1 MVEPARS
8 TLGNRYELA
17 GLLATGGMGQV
28 WRAYDQLLGRPV
40 AVKVLRSEYTGDPL
54 FRARFRAEAHHA
66 AALSHPNI
74 AAVYDYG
81 EEVAL
86 DGSDER
92 LAYLV
97 MELVEG
103 ESLSAELSR
112 TGALS
117 PARTLEVL
125 RQTAGAL
132 GAAHAAGVVH
142 RDVKPGNVLVR
153 ADGTVKI
160 TDFGIAWSAGSV
172 PLTQTGQVIG
182 TAAYL
187 SPEQAAGSHATA
199 ASDVYSLGMVG
210 YECLTG
216 RKAFDGDNSLAI
228 AIRQLR
234 DQPEPLPPEVPAGV
248 RSLIDHALVKDPAHR
263 IADGDAFVAAVDDVL
278 AGAVLPPVAHPDTLS
293 FWLVPGGV
301 AGSGAGT
308 GTAPGTSPGTGA
320 AAGAAAPARGSARR
334 RLGRMLVPVA
344 ALLLGAGI
352 AGTVV
357 QQSAPPAGGG
367 GTAEAAAVADR
378 PAAPSG
384 APVVAFAAGHHVG
397 RPVEQVRA
405 ELEGLGLLVQTEAVT
420 TDEHAAD
427 LVLEVTPGSGELRR
441 GDLVLLRYAV
451 LPQRVAPSRPAPA
464 ETVVQP
470 PVGTPDPP
478 GTTEPT
484 PATTVP
490 ATGAPSDT
498 GATTGVPG
506 TSTPGTSTPGTSTP
520 GTSTPGTTTGT
531 GPATGDGT
539 DPDSGVPEETG
550 PTGGNTGGAGTGTGP
565 DAGSTDG
572 STPGGTGN
580 PGTGDAGSGGAA
592 RVGQGGTVR

>member
-1 MVEPARS
+1 VVEPARS

-17 GLLATGGMGQV
+17 GLLASGGMGQV
-28 WRAYDQLLGRPV
+28 WRAHDRLLGRPV

-81 EEVAL
+81 EEEAL
-86 DGSDER
+86 DGSGEC

-103 ESLSAELSR
+103 ESLSAVLTR
-112 TGALS
+112 VGALS

-125 RQTAGAL
+125 RQTAAAL
-132 GAAHAAGVVH
+132 AVAHRAGVVH

-153 ADGTVKI
+153 EDGTVKI

-187 SPEQAAGSHATA
+187 SPEQAAGSHATP

-216 RKAFDGDNSLAI
+216 HKAFDGDNSVAI

-263 IADGDAFVAAVDDVL
+263 FPDGAAFVAAVDDVL
-278 AGAVLPPVAHPDTLS
+278 GGVVLPPVEHSDTLS

-301 AGSGAGT
+301 AGTAG
-308 GTAPGTSPGTGA
+308 PGTSPARSTDTNPA
-320 AAGAAAPARGSARR
+320 AVAAAPAPGPGRQ
-334 RLGRMLVPVA
+334 RLNRVLVPVA

-357 QQSAPPAGGG
+357 QQLAPAPAGRAP
-367 GTAEAAAVADR
+367 AEAAAVAEQ
-378 PAAPSG
+378 PVTPSG
-384 APVVAFAAGHHVG
+384 EPVVAFAPGGVVG
-397 RPVEQVRA
+397 RPVDQVQA
-405 ELEGLGLLVQTEAVT
+405 ELEALGLLVQTEAVT
-420 TDEHAAD
+420 TGERAAG
-427 LVLEVTPGSGELRR
+427 LVLDVTPGGGEVRR

-451 LPQRVAPSRPAPA
+451 APATVDPTPSRRQQAPVTAVVRPPVDTPEPTVAPVPTPSTTTPAPP
-464 ETVVQP
+464 TVT
-470 PVGTPDPP
+470 TPDP
-478 GTTEPT
+478 
-484 PATTVP
+484 
-490 ATGAPSDT
+490 APDT
-498 GATTGVPG
+498 GEVEPDPTVSEPPVPDDDGDSGDEG
-506 TSTPGTSTPGTSTP
+506 TDDSGDEGN
-520 GTSTPGTTTGT
+520 GDD
-531 GPATGDGT
+531 TGDG
-539 DPDSGVPEETG
+539 SGDG
-550 PTGGNTGGAGTGTGP
+550 R
-565 DAGSTDG
+565 GSDG
-572 STPGGTGN
+572 SGPGNSGR
-580 PGTGDAGSGGAA
+580 GSSNAETRASQSGAA
-592 RVGQGGTVR
+592 VR

>member
-1 MVEPARS
+1 VVEPARS
-8 TLGNRYELA
+8 ILGNRYELA

-28 WRAYDQLLGRPV
+28 WRAADQLLGRPV

-81 EEVAL
+81 EETAV
-86 DGSDER
+86 DGSGEC

-103 ESLSAELSR
+103 ESLSALLSR
-112 TGALS
+112 GGALS

-142 RDVKPGNVLVR
+142 RDVKPGNVLVS

-216 RKAFDGDNSLAI
+216 RKAFDGENSVAI
-228 AIRQLR
+228 AVRQLR
-234 DQPEPLPPEVPAGV
+234 DQPEPLPPEVPAGI
-248 RSLIDHALVKDPAHR
+248 RSLIDHALVKDPVHR
-263 IADGDAFVAAVDDVL
+263 IPDGAAFVAAIDDVL

-293 FWLVPGGV
+293 FWLVPGGATGSTG
-301 AGSGAGT
+301 AGSSATRGT
-308 GTAPGTSPGTGA
+308 DTNPA
-320 AAGAAAPARGSARR
+320 AAVVAAPARGPARQ
-334 RLGRMLVPVA
+334 RLGRVLVPVA

-357 QQSAPPAGGG
+357 QQVAAPSTAGGP
-367 GTAEAAAVADR
+367 AVAAAVADR
-378 PAAPSG
+378 PVAPSG
-384 APVVAFAAGHHVG
+384 DPVVAFTPSGYVG
-397 RPVEQVRA
+397 RPVDQVRA

-420 TDEHAAD
+420 TAERAAD
-427 LVLEVTPGSGELRR
+427 LVLDVTPGGGEVRR

-451 LPQRVAPSRPAPA
+451 APEVAGPAPTRRPPA
-464 ETVVQP
+464 PVVSTVVQP
-470 PVGTPDPP
+470 PVETTDAAVTP
-478 GTTEPT
+478 EPARAT
-484 PATTVP
+484 P
-490 ATGAPSDT
+490 
-498 GATTGVPG
+498 
-506 TSTPGTSTPGTSTP
+506 
-520 GTSTPGTTTGT
+520 
-531 GPATGDGT
+531 GPATGT
-539 DPDSGVPEETG
+539 
-550 PTGGNTGGAGTGTGP
+550 PTGTPSGPPAGDTSSGPVPGTGGAP
-565 DAGSTDG
+565 AGDD
-572 STPGGTGN
+572 GGTGGDGGSAPVDEPDGDGTAPGATPAAPSDEGT
-580 PGTGDAGSGGAA
+580 PGTGGSGRSGGGTGSPGNGAA
-592 RVGQGGTVR
+592 RVGTGLTSR

>member
-28 WRAYDQLLGRPV
+28 WRAHDRLLGRPV

-66 AALSHPNI
+66 AGLSHPNI

-81 EEVAL
+81 EEDAL
-86 DGSDER
+86 DGSGEC

-103 ESLSAELSR
+103 ESLSAVLAR

-153 ADGTVKI
+153 EDGTVKI

-210 YECLTG
+210 YECLAG
-216 RKAFDGDNSLAI
+216 RKAFDGENSVAI
-228 AIRQLR
+228 AVRQLR
-234 DQPEPLPPEVPAGV
+234 DQPDPLPPEVPAGV

-263 IADGDAFVAAVDDVL
+263 IPDGDALVAAIDDVRD
-278 AGAVLPPVAHPDTLS
+278 GAVLPPVAHSDTLS

-301 AGSGAGT
+301 A
-308 GTAPGTSPGTGA
+308 
-320 AAGAAAPARGSARR
+320 AAGATAAGSATDTNPAVAVAAPARGPARQ
-334 RLGRMLVPVA
+334 RLSRVLVPVA

-352 AGTVV
+352 AGTAV
-357 QQSAPPAGGG
+357 QQFAPDPADR
-367 GTAEAAAVADR
+367 TPAEVAAVADQ
-378 PAAPSG
+378 PLAPSG
-384 APVVAFAAGHHVG
+384 EPVVAFDPGSYVG
-397 RPVEQVRA
+397 RPVEYVRA
-405 ELEGLGLLVQTEAVT
+405 QLEALGLLVQTEAVT
-420 TDEHAAD
+420 TDERAAD
-427 LVLEVTPGSGELRR
+427 LVLDVTPGQGEVRR

-451 LPQRVAPSRPAPA
+451 APPVQPAPSPRRQAPVAPA
-464 ETVVQP
+464 VQP
-470 PVGTPDPP
+470 PAGTPTPTETTQPTETPQPSTSPTPTGTPTGTAP
-478 GTTEPT
+478 GTDGADADPEDSAEPVPPTDGSGTPPTGGDGADPGGEPT
-484 PATTVP
+484 
-490 ATGAPSDT
+490 GENGNGSD
-498 GATTGVPG
+498 PG
-506 TSTPGTSTPGTSTP
+506 TPGNGAGTR
-520 GTSTPGTTTGT
+520 GNG
-531 GPATGDGT
+531 
-539 DPDSGVPEETG
+539 PDSGG
-550 PTGGNTGGAGTGTGP
+550 SGGGGSGG
-565 DAGSTDG
+565 DG
-572 STPGGTGN
+572 SGGS
-580 PGTGDAGSGGAA
+580 GSGGAA
-592 RVGQGGTVR
+592 TGAGQSGGAVR

>member
-1 MVEPARS
+1 VDGGRGGTTHVVEPARS
-8 TLGNRYELA
+8 ILGNRYELA

-28 WRAYDQLLGRPV
+28 WRAADQLLGRPV

-81 EEVAL
+81 EETAV
-86 DGSDER
+86 DGSGEC

-103 ESLSAELSR
+103 ESLSALLSR
-112 TGALS
+112 GGALS

-142 RDVKPGNVLVR
+142 RDVKPGNVLVS

-216 RKAFDGDNSLAI
+216 RKAFDGENSVAI
-228 AIRQLR
+228 AVRQLR
-234 DQPEPLPPEVPAGV
+234 DQPEPLPPEVPAGI
-248 RSLIDHALVKDPAHR
+248 RSLIDHALVKDPVHR
-263 IADGDAFVAAVDDVL
+263 IPDGAAFVAAIDDVL

-293 FWLVPGGV
+293 FWLVPGGATGSTG
-301 AGSGAGT
+301 AGSSATRGT
-308 GTAPGTSPGTGA
+308 DTNPA
-320 AAGAAAPARGSARR
+320 AAVVAAPARGPARQ
-334 RLGRMLVPVA
+334 RLGRVLVPVA

-357 QQSAPPAGGG
+357 QQVAAPSTAGVAPGAVPSPSGSSTGAEPPSPPVPPSSPAGAPPVPGTGPLEVSPAGGPDG
-367 GTAEAAAVADR
+367 VPVGVPVAG
-378 PAAPSG
+378 PG
-384 APVVAFAAGHHVG
+384 VA
-397 RPVEQVRA
+397 RA
-405 ELEGLGLLVQTEAVT
+405 
-420 TDEHAAD
+420 
-427 LVLEVTPGSGELRR
+427 GSG
-441 GDLVLLRYAV
+441 VTA
-451 LPQRVAPSRPAPA
+451 AS
-464 ETVVQP
+464 VVST
-470 PVGTPDPP
+470 G
-478 GTTEPT
+478 GW
-484 PATTVP
+484 TTVET
-490 ATGAPSDT
+490 TGAGGRRV
-498 GATTGVPG
+498 GA
-506 TSTPGTSTPGTSTP
+506 
-520 GTSTPGTTTGT
+520 
-531 GPATGDGT
+531 GPAT
-539 DPDSGVPEETG
+539 SGAT
-550 PTGGNTGGAGTGTGP
+550 AYRS
-565 DAGSTDG
+565 STR
-572 STPGGTGN
+572 SPRRTSPPPGVTSR
-580 PGTGDAGSGGAA
+580 TRSAA
-592 RVGQGGTVR
+592 RSAVVTASVCTRSPRPSSSARTWSTGRPT